1 MLSSR
6 TAPDLVIVNA
16 DVWTMEGKQSG
27 PAPTALAVAGGRIL
41 AVGTDDEVRGL
52 ADGQTQVLDGVGRT
66 VVPGFMDA
74 HTHFQVAA
82 IQRHLYVDYS
92 VSRPS
97 NIAAVLDE
105 LRQRAAITPS
115 GEWIRGDGLLQLELE
130 ERRFP
135 TRSELDAIAPDNPV
149 IIVGR
154 GHHSVAANS
163 KALAIAGITRDT
175 QDPPGG
181 EIERDEN
188 GEPNGVLSERGKLR
202 LDPYHADTVVPNASW
217 DDRLESLRVAIAYS
231 HSFGVTGIHD
241 IVADPLEVTSYLDL
255 KQRQELKFRVNM
267 LIRGVGTETMV
278 PLEYITGTG
287 MRQGFG
293 DDWVRFDGVKMSID
307 GSHTQRAA
315 VVYEPYPGE
324 PDNYGHVRI
333 PQEELDAAIATCH
346 QHGIRTAVHAVGQRA
361 VDMALESFTK
371 AFATPGPLPG
381 VRHRIEHAFLR
392 PREGQLARIAE
403 LGLSVSTQPA
413 LVMNVSSYIQVYGE
427 DVTGLL
433 PLRSMKEAG
442 IPLIFG
448 TDFPAVP
455 INPFEGIAFAVTRR
469 SLDEGIIVDKSEA
482 VSLYDA
488 VDMYTRMAAYST
500 SELDRKGTL
509 TPGKLADIAVLDRKL
524 SETPE
529 DELRQVKVDTTIV
542 DGAIV
547 YQRS

>member
-1 MLSSR
+1 
-6 TAPDLVIVNA
+6 
-16 DVWTMEGKQSG
+16 MEGGKAGQ
-27 PAPTALAVAGGRIL
+27 APTALAVRGSHII
-41 AVGTDDEVRGL
+41 AVGDDSDVRAL
-52 ADGQTQVLDGVGRT
+52 ADAKTQVVDAAGHT

-92 VSRPS
+92 VSKPS
-97 NIAAVLDE
+97 NIEAVLAE
-105 LRQRAAITPS
+105 LRQRAAVTPA
-115 GEWIRGDGLLQLELE
+115 GEWIRGDGLLQLELDE
-130 ERRFP
+130 LRFP
-135 TRSELDAIAPDNPV
+135 TRAELDQVAPDNPL

-163 KALAIAGITRDT
+163 RALAIAGISRETP
-175 QDPPGG
+175 DPPGG

-202 LDPYHADTVVPNASW
+202 LDPYHAQTVVPACSW
-217 DDRLESLRVAIAYS
+217 EDRLESLRVAIAYA
-231 HSFGVTGIHD
+231 HAYGVTGIHD

-255 KQRQELKFRVNM
+255 KQRRELKFRVNM
-267 LIRGVGTETMV
+267 LIRGVGTETQV

-315 VVYEPYPGE
+315 VVYDPYPGE
-324 PDNYGHVRI
+324 PDNYGQVRI
-333 PQEELDAAIATCH
+333 SQEELDAAIATCH
-346 QHGIRTAVHAVGQRA
+346 QHGLRAAVHAVGQRA
-361 VDMALESFTK
+361 VDMACDSFAK
-371 AFATPGPLPG
+371 AFAAPGPLPG
-381 VRHRIEHAFLR
+381 VRHRIEHAFLS

-413 LVMNVSSYIQVYGE
+413 LVMNVNSYIQVYGE
-427 DVTGLL
+427 DLTGLL

-448 TDFPAVP
+448 TDFPAVTM
-455 INPFEGIAFAVTRR
+455 NPFEGIAFAVTRR
-469 SLDEGIIVDKSEA
+469 SLEGIVVDKTEA
-482 VSLYDA
+482 LSVYDA

-509 TPGKLADIAVLDRKL
+509 TPGKLADLVVLDRKL
-524 SETPE
+524 GNTPDE
-529 DELRQVKVDTTIV
+529 ELRQVATDTTVV
-542 DGAIV
+542 DGQVV
-547 YQRS
+547 YQREQA